1 MISRLALAAFLSVLS
16 SSAFAATVG
25 GNSGV
30 NASVPQATMK
40 ELLAQGYEIKS
51 AIPNG
56 DKFVVFMQKDQSAY
70 ACEFVSVTNTK
81 CGAIN

>member
-1 MISRLALAAFLSVLS
+1 MITRIALATVLSVLS
-16 SSAFAATVG
+16 SSVFAATVG
-25 GNSGV
+25 GNSGA
-30 NASVPQATMK
+30 NASAPQATMK